1 MNAVVKLTGYAKA
14 TELLE
19 TIVTIPASLVP
30 FARTV
35 AGAPETDPGVLA
47 LYPLTVPQA
56 EAIAS
61 EAELPWTLIGSTIV
75 WRRSPRM
82 TTPGRGRS
90 DRRTKCTNRRR
101 LGLGLVADR
110 L

>member
-19 TIVTIPASLVP
+19 TIVTIPESLVP

-35 AGAPETDPGVLA
+35 AGVPEIDPGVLA
-47 LYPLTVPQA
+47 LYPRTVPQA

-61 EAELPWTLIGSTIV
+61 EAELHLDP
-75 WRRSPRM
+75 
-82 TTPGRGRS
+82 
-90 DRRTKCTNRRR
+90 DRFDYCLEAIAEDDHSRARK
-101 LGLGLVADR
+101 V
-110 L
+110 